1 MSIKDIKDQTYYEIL
16 EISPTATVDEIQRA
30 YEHAKETFHADSVA
44 VYSLFSEE
52 EVKEIEE
59 SVEEAY
65 RVLMDEALRRD
76 YNQSH
81 LQGVPMAEGQPIGT
95 SSEAREFSGEKQSS
109 LSFTGLS
116 FNVEQGPYRG
126 KTLKQV
132 REGMGIELQTISNEM
147 KINIKILEWIEEEV
161 FEKLPPLVY
170 LKGFLKSYA
179 QSLRLDPPKVI
190 EEYIR
195 FKEESKKK

>member
-1 MSIKDIKDQTYYEIL
+1 MRGIKDQTYYEIL
-16 EISPTATVDEIQRA
+16 EISPTATSKEIQRA

-81 LQGVPMAEGQPIGT
+81 LQRVPMAEGQPAGT
-95 SSEAREFSGEKQSS
+95 SSEAREISREKKPS

-116 FNVEQGPYRG
+116 FNVEEGPYRG

-179 QSLRLDPPKVI
+179 QSLGLDPPKVI

>member
-30 YEHAKETFHADSVA
+30 YEHAKETFHVDSVA
-44 VYSLFSEE
+44 VYSLLSEE
-52 EVKEIEE
+52 EVKEIEKA
-59 SVEEAY
+59 VEEAY
-65 RVLMDEALRRD
+65 RVLMDETLRSD

-81 LQGVPMAEGQPIGT
+81 FPRVGGQPPE
-95 SSEAREFSGEKQSS
+95 SPSKAQDVSKEQLPL

-116 FNVEQGPYRG
+116 FNVDGESYRG

-132 REGMGIELQTISNEM
+132 REGMGVELQTISRA
-147 KINIKILEWIEEEV
+147 IKVNTRILEWIEGEA
-161 FEKLPPLVY
+161 FEKLPALVY

-179 QSLRLDPPKVI
+179 QSLGLDSQKVV
-190 EEYIR
+190 EEYLR
-195 FKEESKKK
+195 FMEESRKK

>member
-1 MSIKDIKDQTYYEIL
+1 MRGIKDQTYYEIL
-16 EISPTATVDEIQRA
+16 EISPTATSKEIQRA
-30 YEHAKETFHADSVA
+30 YEHAKETFHPDSVA

-65 RVLMDEALRRD
+65 RVLTDEALRRD

-81 LQGVPMAEGQPIGT
+81 LQRVPMAEGQPTGA
-95 SSEAREFSGEKQSS
+95 SSEAREISREKKPS

-116 FNVEQGPYRG
+116 FNVEDGPYRG

-132 REGMGIELQTISNEM
+132 REGMGIELQTISNKM
-147 KINIKILEWIEEEV
+147 KINIKILEWIEGEV

-179 QSLRLDPPKVI
+179 QSLGLDPLKVI

-195 FKEESKKK
+195 SKEESKKK